1 MTDNKEKDNSQ
12 YKPKKRQV
20 VIYLEE
26 DELKYLDYIYN
37 KKFFPTRAAYIRM
50 LINDDKEM
58 NGY

>member
-1 MTDNKEKDNSQ
+1 MKKNKNIDKD
-12 YKPKKRQV
+12 KPKKRQI

-26 DELKYLDYIYN
+26 DELEYLDYIYN

-50 LINDDKEM
+50 LINEDKEM

>member
-1 MTDNKEKDNSQ
+1 MKKNKNIDKD
-12 YKPKKRQV
+12 KLKKRQI

-26 DELKYLDYIYN
+26 DELEYLDYIYN

-50 LINDDKEM
+50 LINEDKEM

>member
-1 MTDNKEKDNSQ
+1 MKKNKNIDKD
-12 YKPKKRQV
+12 KPKKRQI

-26 DELKYLDYIYN
+26 NELEYLDYIYN

-50 LINDDKEM
+50 LINEDKEM

>member
-1 MTDNKEKDNSQ
+1 MTDNKEKNNSQ

-26 DELKYLDYIYN
+26 DDLDYIYN

-50 LINDDKEM
+50 LINEDKEM

>member
-37 KKFFPTRAAYIRM
+37 KKCFPTRAAYIRM
-50 LINDDKEM
+50 LINEDKEM

>member
-26 DELKYLDYIYN
+26 DILECLLMKT
-37 KKFFPTRAAYIRM
+37 KK
-50 LINDDKEM
+50 
-58 NGY
+58 

>member
-1 MTDNKEKDNSQ
+1 MTDN
-12 YKPKKRQV
+12 RQV

-50 LINDDKEM
+50 LINEDKEM

>member
-26 DELKYLDYIYN
+26 DELQYLDYIYN

-50 LINDDKEM
+50 LINEDKEM

>member
-26 DELKYLDYIYN
+26 DELKYLDYIYT

-50 LINDDKEM
+50 LINEDKEM